1 VRNPEL
7 RRRDMPRESVV
18 RDPALAPEGHRKINW
33 AAEHSPVLNSVRD
46 NILKDGTL
54 EGLGVG
60 VALPIEAKTA
70 YLTVV
75 LAEAGADVALASP
88 GPFFVQDDVA
98 AALVERGVTVY
109 ASSENDPEDADRELE
124 RVLEKAAGDRE
135 AVFIDDRAGLV
146 RLAHTTRR
154 DVLENVRGASEE
166 TTSGVAKFR
175 AMEREGILQFPVIA
189 ANDARCK
196 YLFDNRYGTGQS
208 TLTAIMQSTNLM
220 VGGKRI
226 VVLGYGWCGKGIARY
241 AAGLGARVSVC
252 EVDPVRGL
260 EAYADGFDVLPALDA
275 AEIGEVFITATG
287 SRDVLTAAHFE
298 RMRDGAILANAGGV
312 DVEIDVDGLT
322 AGATA
327 AREVRRNVEEFT
339 TSDGRRLHLVGRG
352 MVVNLTA
359 SDGHPIEIMDLTFAI
374 QALCA
379 YRLANEHASM
389 ENKVHLLPREIDD
402 EVATM
407 KLDAVGMGVD
417 ALTPEQERFLATWR
431 E

>member
-1 VRNPEL
+1 
-7 RRRDMPRESVV
+7 MQESVV
-18 RDPALAPEGHRKINW
+18 KDPALAPDGHRKIDW
-33 AAEHSPVLNSVRD
+33 AAEHSPVLNTVRD
-46 NILKDGTL
+46 KFLKDGTFD
-54 EGLGVG
+54 GLGVG

-75 LAEAGADVALASP
+75 LAEAGADVAVASP

-98 AALVERGVTVY
+98 AALAERGVTVF

-124 RVLEKAAGDRE
+124 RVIDGATDNKD
-135 AVFIDDRAGLV
+135 AVLIDDRAGLV
-146 RLAHTTRR
+146 RLAHTTRSDLLGR
-154 DVLENVRGASEE
+154 IRGASEE
-166 TTSGVAKFR
+166 TTSGVARYR
-175 AMEREGILQFPVIA
+175 AMEREGILEFPVIA

-208 TLTAIMQSTNLM
+208 TLTAIMQNTNLM
-220 VGGKRI
+220 IGGKRL

-241 AAGLGARVSVC
+241 ASGLGARVAVC

-260 EAYADGFDVLPALDA
+260 EAYADGFDVLPAMEA
-275 AEIGEVFITATG
+275 AKVGEIFVTATG
-287 SRDVLTAAHFE
+287 STDVLTEKHFK

-312 DVEIDVDGLT
+312 DVEIDVDGLRS
-322 AGATA
+322 AATGT
-327 AREVRRNVEEFT
+327 RRVRRNVEEFT
-339 TSDGRRLHLVGRG
+339 TRDGRRLYLIGRG

-359 SDGHPIEIMDLTFAI
+359 GDGHPVEIMDLTFAI

-379 YRLANEHASM
+379 HRLANEHASM
-389 ENKVHLLPREIDD
+389 DNVVHLLPSEIDD
-402 EVATM
+402 EVART

-417 ALTPEQERFLATWR
+417 ALTPEQEQFLAAWR

>member
-1 VRNPEL
+1 MHSGSIVK
-7 RRRDMPRESVV
+7 
-18 RDPALAPEGHRKINW
+18 DPGLAPDGHKKIDW
-33 AAEHSPVLNSVRD
+33 AAEHSPVLNRVRD
-46 NILKDGTL
+46 EYLKDSTF

-75 LAEAGADVALASP
+75 LAEAGAEVAVASP

-98 AALVERGVTVY
+98 AALAERGVTVY
-109 ASSENDPEDADRELE
+109 ASSEGAPEEADREME
-124 RVLEKAAGDRE
+124 RVLDRVADYKE
-135 AVFIDDRAGLV
+135 AVLIDDRAGLV

-154 DVLENVRGASEE
+154 NLLPSIRGASEE

-175 AMEREGILQFPVIA
+175 AMESEGVLEFPVIA

-208 TLTAIMQSTNLM
+208 TLTAIMQNTNLM
-220 VGGKRI
+220 VGGKRVI
-226 VVLGYGWCGKGIARY
+226 VLGYGWCGKGIARY
-241 AAGLGARVSVC
+241 AAGLGARVTVC

-260 EAYADGFDVLPALDA
+260 EAYADGFDVLPALEA
-275 AEIGEVFITATG
+275 AEVGEVFITATG
-287 SRDVLTAAHFE
+287 STDVLCSPHFE

-312 DVEIDVDGLT
+312 DVEIDVEGL
-322 AGATA
+322 
-327 AREVRRNVEEFT
+327 RSSSFEVRYVRRNVEEFT
-339 TSDGRRLHLVGRG
+339 TKDGRKLHLIGRG

-359 SDGHPIEIMDLTFAI
+359 GDGHPVEIMDLTFAI

-379 YRLANEHASM
+379 HHVANNHSTM
-389 ENKVHLLPREIDD
+389 ENRVHLLPKEIDD
-402 EVATM
+402 EVASI

-417 ALTPEQERFLATWR
+417 SLTPEQERFLASWQ

>member
-1 VRNPEL
+1 
-7 RRRDMPRESVV
+7 MQRESIVK
-18 RDPALAPEGHRKINW
+18 DPGLAPDGHKKIDW
-33 AAEHSPVLNSVRD
+33 AAEHSPVLNIIREEY
-46 NILKDGTL
+46 LKDGTFD
-54 EGLGVG
+54 GLGVG

-75 LAEAGADVALASP
+75 LAEAGAEVAVASP

-98 AALVERGVTVY
+98 AALAERGVTVY
-109 ASSENDPEDADRELE
+109 ASSASPPREGDKELDR
-124 RVLEKAAGDRE
+124 VAGARE
-135 AVFIDDRAGLV
+135 AVLIDDRAGLV

-154 DVLENVRGASEE
+154 NLLENIRGASEE

-175 AMEREGILQFPVIA
+175 AMEAEGILEFPVIA

-208 TLTAIMQSTNLM
+208 TITAIMQNTNLM
-220 VGGKRI
+220 VGGKRV

-241 AAGLGARVSVC
+241 AAGLGARVTVC

-298 RMRDGAILANAGGV
+298 RMRDGAVLANAGGV

-322 AGATA
+322 AAAPG

-339 TSDGRRLHLVGRG
+339 TADGRRLHLVGRG

-359 SDGHPIEIMDLTFAI
+359 SDGHPVEIMDLTFAI

-379 YRLANEHASM
+379 YRLANEHAYM
-389 ENKVHLLPREIDD
+389 ENKVHFLPREIDD

-417 ALTPEQERFLATWR
+417 TLTPEQEGFLADWR
-431 E
+431 ER

>member
-1 VRNPEL
+1 MQGGSIVK
-7 RRRDMPRESVV
+7 
-18 RDPALAPEGHRKINW
+18 DPGLAPDGHRKIDW
-33 AAEHSPVLNSVRD
+33 AAEHSPVLNRVRD
-46 NILKDGTL
+46 EYLKDGAF

-75 LAEAGADVALASP
+75 LAEAGADVAVASP
-88 GPFFVQDDVA
+88 GPYFVQDDVA
-98 AALVERGVTVY
+98 AALAERGVTVY
-109 ASSENDPEDADRELE
+109 ASSEGAPEDADRELE
-124 RVLEKAAGDRE
+124 RVLDRVADSRE
-135 AVFIDDRAGLV
+135 AVLIDDRAGLV

-154 DVLENVRGASEE
+154 NLLLSIRGASEE

-175 AMEREGILQFPVIA
+175 AMEAGGILEFPVIA

-208 TLTAIMQSTNLM
+208 TLTAIMQNTNLM
-220 VGGKRI
+220 VGGKRV

-241 AAGLGARVSVC
+241 AAGLGARVTVC

-260 EAYADGFDVLPALDA
+260 EAYADGFDVLSALDA
-275 AEIGEVFITATG
+275 AEVGEVFITATG
-287 SRDVLTAAHFE
+287 SRDVLASAHFE
-298 RMRDGAILANAGGV
+298 RMPDGAILANAGGV
-312 DVEIDVDGLT
+312 DVEIDVEDLR
-322 AGATA
+322 ATSSEV
-327 AREVRRNVEEFT
+327 RNVRRNVEEFT
-339 TSDGRRLHLVGRG
+339 TQDGRKLYLIGRG

-359 SDGHPIEIMDLTFAI
+359 GDGHPVEIMDLTFAI

-379 YRLANEHASM
+379 HHLAREHASM
-389 ENKVHLLPREIDD
+389 DNKVHLLPKEIDD
-402 EVATM
+402 EVARI

-417 ALTPEQERFLATWR
+417 SLTPEQERFLASWQ

>member
-1 VRNPEL
+1 
-7 RRRDMPRESVV
+7 MQRESVV
-18 RDPALAPEGHRKINW
+18 RDPSLAPDGHRKIDW
-33 AAEHSPVLNSVRD
+33 AAGHSPVLSMVRD
-46 NILKDGTL
+46 KYLKDGTFD
-54 EGLGVG
+54 GLGVG

-70 YLTVV
+70 YLTVT
-75 LAEAGADVALASP
+75 LAEAGAEVAVASP

-98 AALVERGVTVY
+98 AALAERGVTVY

-124 RVLEKAAGDRE
+124 RVIDRAAGERE

-154 DVLENVRGASEE
+154 NLLGHIRGASEE

-175 AMEREGILQFPVIA
+175 AMEREGVLEFPVIA

-220 VGGKRI
+220 VGGKRV

-298 RMRDGAILANAGGV
+298 RMRDGAVLANAGGV
-312 DVEIDVDGLT
+312 DVEIDVDALT
-322 AGATA
+322 ATATG
-327 AREVRRNVEEFT
+327 EVRRNVEEFT
-339 TSDGRRLHLVGRG
+339 TSSGRRLHLVGRG

-379 YRLANEHASM
+379 YHLANEHASM
-389 ENKVHLLPREIDD
+389 DNIVHLLPREIDD

-407 KLDAVGMGVD
+407 KLEAVGMGVD
-417 ALTPEQERFLATWR
+417 ALTTEQQEFLAGWR

>member
-1 VRNPEL
+1 
-7 RRRDMPRESVV
+7 MQSESAVK
-18 RDPALAPEGHRKINW
+18 DPGLAPDGHKKIDW
-33 AAEHSPVLNSVRD
+33 AAEHSPVLNAVRD
-46 NILKDGTL
+46 RFLKDGTF

-75 LAEAGADVALASP
+75 LAEAGADVAVASP

-98 AALVERGVTVY
+98 AALTERGVTVY
-109 ASSENDPEDADRELE
+109 ASSENPPDEADREME
-124 RVLEKAAGDRE
+124 RVLDRALDGKD
-135 AVFIDDRAGLV
+135 AVLIDDRAGLV

-154 DVLENVRGASEE
+154 NLLPGLRGASEE

-175 AMEREGILQFPVIA
+175 AMESEGVLEFPVIA

-208 TLTAIMQSTNLM
+208 TLTAIMQNTNLM
-220 VGGKRI
+220 MGGKRV

-241 AAGLGARVSVC
+241 AAGLGARVTVC

-260 EAYADGFDVLPALDA
+260 EAYADGFDVSPALEA
-275 AEIGEVFITATG
+275 AEVGEVFITATG
-287 SRDVLTAAHFE
+287 SRDVLAAPHFE

-312 DVEIDVDGLT
+312 DVEIDVEGLRET
-322 AGATA
+322 ASRV
-327 AREVRRNVEEFT
+327 REVRRNVEEFALG
-339 TSDGRRLHLVGRG
+339 DGRRLHLIGRG

-359 SDGHPIEIMDLTFAI
+359 GDGHPVEIMDLTFAI

-379 YRLANEHASM
+379 YHLANEHASM
-389 ENKVHLLPREIDD
+389 ENRVHLLPKEIDD
-402 EVATM
+402 GVARM

-417 ALTPEQERFLATWR
+417 SLTAEQLQFLASWQ

>member
-1 VRNPEL
+1 
-7 RRRDMPRESVV
+7 MQESIVK
-18 RDPALAPEGHRKINW
+18 DAALAPDGHKKIDW
-33 AAEHSPVLNSVRD
+33 AAEHSPVLNTIRD
-46 NILKDGTL
+46 NHLKDGSL

-88 GPFFVQDDVA
+88 GPFFVPDDVA
-98 AALVERGVTVY
+98 AALAERGVTVY
-109 ASSENDPEDADRELE
+109 ASSENDPEDADHELE
-124 RVLEKAAGDRE
+124 RVLDRVANSND
-135 AVFIDDRAGLV
+135 AVLIDDRAGLV
-146 RLAHTTRR
+146 RLAHTTRQGL
-154 DVLENVRGASEE
+154 LENIRGASEE

-175 AMEREGILQFPVIA
+175 AMEREGVLEFPVIA

-196 YLFDNRYGTGQS
+196 YRFDNRYGTGQS
-208 TLTAIMQSTNLM
+208 TLTAIMQNTNLM
-220 VGGKRI
+220 IGGKRL

-241 AAGLGARVSVC
+241 ASGLGARVSVC

-260 EAYADGFDVLPALDA
+260 EAYADGFDVLPAIEA
-275 AEIGEVFITATG
+275 VQTGEIFVTATG
-287 SRDVLTAAHFE
+287 STDVLTTEHFE

-312 DVEIDVDGLT
+312 DVEIDVEGL
-322 AGATA
+322 AGMATGT
-327 AREVRRNVEEFT
+327 REVRRNVEEFKT
-339 TSDGRRLHLVGRG
+339 EDGRRLYLVGRG

-359 SDGHPIEIMDLTFAI
+359 GDGHPVEIMDLTFAI

-379 YRLANEHASM
+379 HRLANEHASM

-402 EVATM
+402 EVART
-407 KLDAVGMGVD
+407 KLDVVGMGID
-417 ALTPEQERFLATWR
+417 TLTPEQKEFLAGWR

>member
-1 VRNPEL
+1 
-7 RRRDMPRESVV
+7 MQESIV
-18 RDPALAPEGHRKINW
+18 RDPGLAPYGHRKIDW
-33 AAEHSPVLNSVRD
+33 AADHSPVLNTVRD
-46 NILKDGTL
+46 KYLKDGTF

-75 LAEAGADVALASP
+75 LAEAGADVALAGP

-98 AALVERGVTVY
+98 AALAERGVTVY

-124 RVLEKAAGDRE
+124 RVLDRAAGDRE

-154 DVLENVRGASEE
+154 GLLGNIRGASEE

-175 AMEREGILQFPVIA
+175 AMEREGVLEFPVIA

-220 VGGKRI
+220 VGGKRL

-241 AAGLGARVSVC
+241 ASGFGARVSVC

-260 EAYADGFDVLPALDA
+260 EAYADGFDVLPAIEA
-275 AEIGEVFITATG
+275 AEMGDIFVTATG
-287 SRDVLTAAHFE
+287 STDVLMSEHFE
-298 RMRDGAILANAGGV
+298 RMQDGAILANAGGV
-312 DVEIDVDGLT
+312 DVEIDVDGLR
-322 AGATA
+322 AATRGT
-327 AREVRRNVEEFT
+327 REVRRNVEEFT
-339 TSDGRRLHLVGRG
+339 TENGRRLYLVGRG

-359 SDGHPIEIMDLTFAI
+359 GDGHPVEIMDLTFAI

-379 YRLANEHASM
+379 HHLANNHKGMSPA
-389 ENKVHLLPREIDD
+389 VHQLPEEIDD
-402 EVATM
+402 EVARM

-417 ALTPEQERFLATWR
+417 ALTREQESFLASW
-431 E
+431 

>member
-1 VRNPEL
+1 
-7 RRRDMPRESVV
+7 MQSESIVK
-18 RDPALAPEGHRKINW
+18 DPSLAPDGHKKIDW
-33 AAEHSPVLNSVRD
+33 AAEHSPVLNIVRD
-46 NILKDGTL
+46 KYLKDGTFD
-54 EGLGVG
+54 GLGVG

-75 LAEAGADVALASP
+75 LAEAGADVAVASP

-98 AALVERGVTVY
+98 AALAERGVTVY
-109 ASSENDPEDADRELE
+109 ASSEAAPEEADREME
-124 RVLEKAAGDRE
+124 RVLDRALDGKE
-135 AVFIDDRAGLV
+135 AVLIDDRAGLV

-154 DVLENVRGASEE
+154 NLLPGVRGASEE

-175 AMEREGILQFPVIA
+175 AMEREGILEFPVIA

-208 TLTAIMQSTNLM
+208 TLTAIMQNTNLM
-220 VGGKRI
+220 IGGKRV

-260 EAYADGFDVLPALDA
+260 EAYADGFDVLPALEA

-287 SRDVLTAAHFE
+287 SRDVLTASHFE

-322 AGATA
+322 AASTS

-339 TSDGRRLHLVGRG
+339 LGDGRRLHLVGRG

-359 SDGHPIEIMDLTFAI
+359 GDGHPVEIMDLTFAI

-379 YRLANEHASM
+379 YHLAREHSSM
-389 ENKVHLLPREIDD
+389 ENRVHLLPKAIDD
-402 EVATM
+402 EVART

-417 ALTPEQERFLATWR
+417 ALTPEQEEFLAGWR

>member
-1 VRNPEL
+1 MQSGSIVKNPG
-7 RRRDMPRESVV
+7 
-18 RDPALAPEGHRKINW
+18 LAPDGHKKIDW
-33 AAEHSPVLNSVRD
+33 AAEHSPVLNIVRD
-46 NILKDGTL
+46 RYLKDGTF

-75 LAEAGADVALASP
+75 LAEAGADVAVASP

-98 AALVERGVTVY
+98 AALAERGVTVY
-109 ASSENDPEDADRELE
+109 ASSEAAPEEADREME
-124 RVLEKAAGDRE
+124 RVLDRALDGKE
-135 AVFIDDRAGLV
+135 AVLIDDRAGLV

-154 DVLENVRGASEE
+154 NLIGGVRGASEE

-175 AMEREGILQFPVIA
+175 AMEREGILEFPVIA

-208 TLTAIMQSTNLM
+208 TLTAIMQNTNLM
-220 VGGKRI
+220 VGGKRF

-260 EAYADGFDVLPALDA
+260 EAYADGFDVLPAVEA
-275 AEIGEVFITATG
+275 AEIGEVFVTATG
-287 SRDVLTAAHFE
+287 SRDVLTSSHFE

-312 DVEIDVDGLT
+312 DVEIDVDGLM
-322 AGATA
+322 GASTG

-339 TSDGRRLHLVGRG
+339 LGDGRRLHLVGRG

-359 SDGHPIEIMDLTFAI
+359 GDGHPVEIMDLTFAI

-379 YRLANEHASM
+379 YHLASNYASM
-389 ENKVHLLPREIDD
+389 KNRVHLLPKEIDD
-402 EVATM
+402 EVART

-417 ALTPEQERFLATWR
+417 ALTPEQEVFLAGWR

>member
-1 VRNPEL
+1 
-7 RRRDMPRESVV
+7 MQESIV
-18 RDPALAPEGHRKINW
+18 RDPALAPDGHRKIDW
-33 AAEHSPVLNSVRD
+33 AAEHSPVLNTVRD
-46 NILKDGTL
+46 RFLKDGTF

-75 LAEAGADVALASP
+75 LAEAGADVAVASP

-98 AALVERGVTVY
+98 AALAERGVTVY

-124 RVLEKAAGDRE
+124 RVIDRAADDKE

-154 DVLENVRGASEE
+154 DLLGRIRGASEE

-175 AMEREGILQFPVIA
+175 AMEREGILEFPVIA

-208 TLTAIMQSTNLM
+208 TLTAIMQNTNLM
-220 VGGKRI
+220 IGGKRL

-260 EAYADGFDVLPALDA
+260 EAYADGFDVLPAIEA
-275 AEIGEVFITATG
+275 AEIGEVFVTATG
-287 SRDVLTAAHFE
+287 STDVLTEQHFE

-312 DVEIDVDGLT
+312 DVEIDVEGLVS
-322 AGATA
+322 AATGT
-327 AREVRRNVEEFT
+327 REVRRNVEEFT
-339 TSDGRRLHLVGRG
+339 TRDGRRLYLVGRG

-359 SDGHPIEIMDLTFAI
+359 GDGHPVEIMDLTFAI
-374 QALCA
+374 QALGA
-379 YRLANEHASM
+379 HRLANEHTSM
-389 ENKVHLLPREIDD
+389 ENRVHLLPREIDD
-402 EVATM
+402 EVART
-407 KLDAVGMGVD
+407 KLDVVGMGVD
-417 ALTPEQERFLATWR
+417 ALTPEQEEFLAAWR

>member
-1 VRNPEL
+1 MQGGSIVK
-7 RRRDMPRESVV
+7 
-18 RDPALAPEGHRKINW
+18 DPGLAPEGHKKIDW
-33 AAEHSPVLNSVRD
+33 AAVHSPVLNRVRD
-46 NILKDGTL
+46 EYLKDGTFG
-54 EGLGVG
+54 GLGVG

-75 LAEAGADVALASP
+75 LAEAGADVAVASP
-88 GPFFVQDDVA
+88 GPYFVQDDVA
-98 AALVERGVTVY
+98 AALAERGVTVY
-109 ASSENDPEDADRELE
+109 ASSEGAPEEADRELE
-124 RVLEKAAGDRE
+124 RVLDRVADSKE
-135 AVFIDDRAGLV
+135 AVLIDDRAGLV

-154 DVLENVRGASEE
+154 NLLGNIRGASEE

-175 AMEREGILQFPVIA
+175 AMEAGGILEFPVLA

-208 TLTAIMQSTNLM
+208 TLTAIMQNTNLM
-220 VGGKRI
+220 VGGKRV

-241 AAGLGARVSVC
+241 AAGLGARVTVC

-287 SRDVLTAAHFE
+287 STDVLAAEHFE
-298 RMRDGAILANAGGV
+298 RMPDGAILANAGGV
-312 DVEIDVDGLT
+312 DVEIDVDGLGET
-322 AGATA
+322 SSDV
-327 AREVRRNVEEFT
+327 REVRRNVEEFT
-339 TSDGRRLHLVGRG
+339 TADGRRLHLIGRG

-359 SDGHPIEIMDLTFAI
+359 GDGHPVDIMDLTFAI

-379 YRLANEHASM
+379 HHLAKEHASM
-389 ENKVHLLPREIDD
+389 DNRVPLLANEIDD
-402 EVATM
+402 EVARI

-417 ALTPEQERFLATWR
+417 ALTPEQEGFLASWR

>member
-1 VRNPEL
+1 
-7 RRRDMPRESVV
+7 MQESIVK
-18 RDPALAPEGHRKINW
+18 DPALAPDGQKKIDW
-33 AAEHSPVLNSVRD
+33 AAEHSPVLDIVRYKY
-46 NILKDGTL
+46 LKDGTF

-75 LAEAGADVALASP
+75 LAEAGADVAVASP

-98 AALVERGVTVY
+98 AALAERGVTVF
-109 ASSENDPEDADRELE
+109 ASSENDPGDADRELE
-124 RVLEKAAGDRE
+124 RVIDGATDNKE

-154 DVLENVRGASEE
+154 DLLGRIRGASEE

-175 AMEREGILQFPVIA
+175 AMEREGILEFPVIA

-208 TLTAIMQSTNLM
+208 TLTAIMQNTNLM
-220 VGGKRI
+220 VGGKRT

-241 AAGLGARVSVC
+241 AAGLGARVFVC

-260 EAYADGFDVLPALDA
+260 EAYADGFDVLPAIEA
-275 AEIGEVFITATG
+275 AEVGEVFITATG
-287 SRDVLTAAHFE
+287 STDVLTARHFG

-312 DVEIDVDGLT
+312 DVEIDVDGLWS
-322 AGATA
+322 AATGT
-327 AREVRRNVEEFT
+327 RGVRRNVEEFT
-339 TSDGRRLHLVGRG
+339 MRDGRRLYLVGRG

-359 SDGHPIEIMDLTFAI
+359 GDGHPVEIMDLTFAI

-389 ENKVHLLPREIDD
+389 ENRVHLLPREIDD
-402 EVATM
+402 VVART

-417 ALTPEQERFLATWR
+417 ALTPEQEEFLAGWR

>member
-1 VRNPEL
+1 
-7 RRRDMPRESVV
+7 MYRESIV
-18 RDPALAPEGHRKINW
+18 RDPALAPDGHRKIDW
-33 AAEHSPVLNSVRD
+33 AAEHSLVLNAVRD
-46 NILKDGTL
+46 RYLKDGTF

-70 YLTVV
+70 YLAVV
-75 LAEAGADVALASP
+75 LAEAGAEVAVASP
-88 GPFFVQDDVA
+88 GPYFVQDDVA
-98 AALVERGVTVY
+98 AALAERGVSVY
-109 ASSENDPEDADRELE
+109 ASSDNPPEEADRELE
-124 RVLEKAAGDRE
+124 RVLDRALDGRE
-135 AVFIDDRAGLV
+135 AVLIDDRAGLV

-154 DVLENVRGASEE
+154 NLLGRIRGASEE

-175 AMEREGILQFPVIA
+175 AMEREGVLQFPVIA

-220 VGGKRI
+220 VGGKRV

-287 SRDVLTAAHFE
+287 SKDVLTSAHFE
-298 RMRDGAILANAGGV
+298 QMPDGAVLANAGGV

-322 AGATA
+322 AAATG

-339 TSDGRRLHLVGRG
+339 TADGRRLYLLGRG

-379 YRLANEHASM
+379 YRLANERASM
-389 ENKVHLLPREIDD
+389 ENRVHLLPKEIDD
-402 EVATM
+402 EVAAT

-417 ALTPEQERFLATWR
+417 ALTPEQEEFLSGWR

>member
-1 VRNPEL
+1 
-7 RRRDMPRESVV
+7 MQSESAVK
-18 RDPALAPEGHRKINW
+18 DPGLAPDGHKKIDW
-33 AAEHSPVLNSVRD
+33 AAEHSPVLNAVRD
-46 NILKDGTL
+46 RFLKDGTF

-75 LAEAGADVALASP
+75 LAEAGADVAVASP

-98 AALVERGVTVY
+98 AALTERGVTVY
-109 ASSENDPEDADRELE
+109 ASSENPPDEADREME
-124 RVLEKAAGDRE
+124 RVLDRALDGKD
-135 AVFIDDRAGLV
+135 AVLIDDRAGLV

-154 DVLENVRGASEE
+154 NLLPGLRGASEE

-175 AMEREGILQFPVIA
+175 AMESEGVLEFPVIA

-208 TLTAIMQSTNLM
+208 TLTAIMQNTNLM
-220 VGGKRI
+220 MGGKRV

-241 AAGLGARVSVC
+241 AAGLGARVTVC

-260 EAYADGFDVLPALDA
+260 EAYADGFDVTPALEA
-275 AEIGEVFITATG
+275 AEVGEVFITATG
-287 SRDVLTAAHFE
+287 SRDVLAAPHFE

-312 DVEIDVDGLT
+312 DVEIDVEGLRET
-322 AGATA
+322 ASRV
-327 AREVRRNVEEFT
+327 REVRRNVEEFALG
-339 TSDGRRLHLVGRG
+339 DGRRLHLIGRG

-359 SDGHPIEIMDLTFAI
+359 GDGHPVEIMDLTFAI

-379 YRLANEHASM
+379 YHLANEHASM
-389 ENKVHLLPREIDD
+389 ENRVHLLPKEIDD
-402 EVATM
+402 GVARM

-417 ALTPEQERFLATWR
+417 SLTAEQLQFLASWQ

>member
-1 VRNPEL
+1 
-7 RRRDMPRESVV
+7 MQRESVV
-18 RDPALAPEGHRKINW
+18 RDPGLAPDGHRKIDW
-33 AAEHSPVLNSVRD
+33 AAGHSPVLNMVRD
-46 NILKDGTL
+46 KYLKDGTFD
-54 EGLGVG
+54 GLGVG

-70 YLTVV
+70 YLTVM
-75 LAEAGADVALASP
+75 LAEAGADVAVASP

-98 AALVERGVTVY
+98 AALAERGVTVY

-124 RVLEKAAGDRE
+124 RVLDRAAGNRE
-135 AVFIDDRAGLV
+135 AVLIDDRAGLV

-154 DVLENVRGASEE
+154 NLLGRIRGASEE

-175 AMEREGILQFPVIA
+175 AMEREGVLEFPVIA

-196 YLFDNRYGTGQS
+196 YLFDNRYGRG
-208 TLTAIMQSTNLM
+208 
-220 VGGKRI
+220 
-226 VVLGYGWCGKGIARY
+226 GKGIARY

-252 EVDPVRGL
+252 EIDPVRGL

-275 AEIGEVFITATG
+275 AEIGEVFVTATG

-298 RMRDGAILANAGGV
+298 RMRDGAVLANAGGV
-312 DVEIDVDGLT
+312 DVEIDVDGLKAVA
-322 AGATA
+322 AG

-339 TSDGRRLHLVGRG
+339 TSDGRRLHLLGRG

-379 YRLANEHASM
+379 YRLANEYGSM
-389 ENKVHLLPREIDD
+389 ENKVHLLPSKIDD
-402 EVATM
+402 EVAAM

-417 ALTPEQERFLATWR
+417 ALTREQKEFMAGWR

>member
-1 VRNPEL
+1 
-7 RRRDMPRESVV
+7 MQRESIVK
-18 RDPALAPEGHRKINW
+18 DPGFAPDGHKKIDW
-33 AAEHSPVLNSVRD
+33 AAEHSPVLNIIREEY
-46 NILKDGTL
+46 LKDGTFD
-54 EGLGVG
+54 GLGVG

-75 LAEAGADVALASP
+75 LAEAGAEVAVASP

-98 AALVERGVTVY
+98 AALAERGVSVY
-109 ASSENDPEDADRELE
+109 ASSDNPPEAADRELE
-124 RVLEKAAGDRE
+124 RVLDKALDGRE
-135 AVFIDDRAGLV
+135 AVLIDDRAGLV

-154 DVLENVRGASEE
+154 NLLDGVRGASEE

-175 AMEREGILQFPVIA
+175 AMEREGVLEFPVIA

-208 TLTAIMQSTNLM
+208 TLTAIMQNTNLM
-220 VGGKRI
+220 VGGKRVI
-226 VVLGYGWCGKGIARY
+226 VLGYGWCGKGIARY
-241 AAGLGARVSVC
+241 ASGLGARVSVC

-298 RMRDGAILANAGGV
+298 RMRDGVILANAGGV

-322 AGATA
+322 ATATV
-327 AREVRRNVEEFT
+327 AREVRSNVEEFI
-339 TSDGRRLHLVGRG
+339 TSDGRRLHLVGGG

-359 SDGHPIEIMDLTFAI
+359 SDGHPVEIMDLTFAI
-374 QALCA
+374 QALCV

-389 ENKVHLLPREIDD
+389 ENKVHLLPEEIDD
-402 EVATM
+402 EVAAM
-407 KLDAVGMGVD
+407 KLDALGMGVD
-417 ALTPEQERFLATWR
+417 ALTREQKEFLAGWR